1 MLAKLLSLLIHAKS
15 GLVSGVLLLGATG
28 ALVSV
33 STSNGVTTIT
43 ISQASASPSIAVTT
57 ATRSPKPSKSPE
69 PSESP
74 KLASTT
80 TSACADAAKAAA
92 LQVQR
97 VDRAFQGFHTSLMK
111 LRGQRAVVAI
121 ETADVLLKSVRQ
133 GAVKAI
139 HATLSTDCT
148 KADDED
154 EAENDD
160 EDSSAA
166 APATT
171 SLNTDR
177 EKDED
182 NDSETKNAA
191 SPITFT
197 GSDPAGI
204 ADQAIAAMQA
214 AFDTVHSGA
223 ASTPRPSRSPRV
235 RQGSHK
241 PEPQGEER
249 D

>member
-160 EDSSAA
+160 EDSSTA

-182 NDSETKNAA
+182 DGETKNAA

-214 AFDTVHSGA
+214 AFDTVHGAA

-235 RQGSHK
+235 PQGSHK